1 MISKVKKHIGFHY
14 LLTETQLSALLFLEL
29 NIFDKKYQTISKI
42 NLSRTTS
49 YVGFIFLFSQN
60 MTVGKNL
67 LDYTNLLSQD
77 NVYINIHVYI

>member
-49 YVGFIFLFSQN
+49 YVDFIFLFSQN